1 VANNLQEKYLST
13 EVKLMV
19 GNIEN
24 FKERTCAVR
33 GSLETGNG
41 LQAYKASANAVIRQ
55 SPRKRASRGQR
66 QLMEMPNNEQTLS
79 SIMGRMLVVS
89 RLV

>member
-1 VANNLQEKYLST
+1 VANNLQEKFVSA

-24 FKERTCAVR
+24 FKERTCSMR

-41 LQAYKASANAVIRQ
+41 LRHTKHQTMQ
-55 SPRKRASRGQR
+55 S
-66 QLMEMPNNEQTLS
+66 
-79 SIMGRMLVVS
+79 
-89 RLV
+89 